1 MNTDARRFP
10 ASGLP
15 VGERAQI
22 TAAEVTVIRG
32 INTVLKE
39 VDLVLNA
46 ESRIGIVGEN
56 GRGKSTLL
64 HVLAGTLEPDG
75 GTVTCIGTIGV
86 AEQEMEFDGERTVG
100 DAVAEAIAEPLAALE
115 AFETASHRLA
125 EGTEA
130 AADAYAKALE

>member
-1 MNTDARRFP
+1 MNTEALRLQS
-10 ASGLP
+10 SGMP

-64 HVLAGTLEPDG
+64 HGLAGTLEPDG
-75 GTVTCIGTIGV
+75 GTVSCIVIIGV
-86 AEQEMEFDGERTVG
+86 ADREMEFEGERPVG
-100 DAVAEAIAEPLAALE
+100 
-115 AFETASHRLA
+115 
-125 EGTEA
+125 
-130 AADAYAKALE
+130 

>member
-15 VGERAQI
+15 AGERAQI

-32 INTVLKE
+32 TNTVLKE

-64 HVLAGTLEPDG
+64 HVLA
-75 GTVTCIGTIGV
+75 
-86 AEQEMEFDGERTVG
+86 
-100 DAVAEAIAEPLAALE
+100 
-115 AFETASHRLA
+115 
-125 EGTEA
+125 
-130 AADAYAKALE
+130 